1 MRPGGGQK
9 AAGVLVGPETHLA
22 EEDVMGR
29 KKGLVAVSA
38 LAAGYLASASAV
50 NASVHGWQISEIYRN
65 SDGSVQFI
73 ELQNILGDGEN
84 QFAGFAAK
92 LNSTDGVTTNVF
104 SFPTNTAFNTAS
116 KRIVIATAG
125 FAGEAGGLT
134 PDFTLPANFLFP
146 AGGTVSFTANLFG
159 TIDSQTHPALPAY
172 RQSLNGSNVAGL
184 NSPTNFAGTVGSI
197 TSAVSLSAAAQFTNL
212 ATSGAIGVTGSGG
225 AYTSE
230 IDPLTASERT
240 GSAAIDNGTGDSLAN
255 GPILVMLWLTGLEAD
270 KTDLRSVL
278 DAAGGA
284 VYDVLPATDP
294 SFLALQASYPGFD
307 TLISFTDPATTFPP
321 GAFNWNFSAH
331 PNVDVD
337 QIAVVPEPA
346 SLLALAGAV
355 VTAMRRRSP
364 WEER

>member
-1 MRPGGGQK
+1 
-9 AAGVLVGPETHLA
+9 
-22 EEDVMGR
+22 MGR
-29 KKGLVAVSA
+29 KQGLVAVGA
-38 LAAGYLASASAV
+38 LAAGYLASASMV
-50 NASVHGWQISEIYRN
+50 EASVHGWQISEIYRN
-65 SDGSVQFI
+65 SDGSVQFV

-84 QFAGFAAK
+84 QFAGFDAK
-92 LNSTDGVTTNVF
+92 LNSTDGIATNVF
-104 SFPTNTAFNTAS
+104 DFPTNTAFNTTN
-116 KRIVIATAG
+116 KRVVIATAG
-125 FAGEAGGLT
+125 FATEAGGLT
-134 PDFTLPANFLFP
+134 PDYTLPANFLFP
-146 AGGTVSFTANLFG
+146 SGGTVSFTANLFG
-159 TIDSQTHPALPAY
+159 TIDSQTHPALPPY
-172 RQSLNGSNVAGL
+172 RQSLDGSNVAGL
-184 NSPTNFAGTVGSI
+184 NSPTNFAGAAGSI
-197 TSAVSLSAAAQFTNL
+197 TSAVSLSAAAAHANL
-212 ATSGAIGVTGSGG
+212 ASGGAVVVTGSSG

-230 IDPLTASERT
+230 IDPLTSSERT
-240 GSAAIDNGTGDSLAN
+240 GSAAIDNGSGDSLAS

-346 SLLALAGAV
+346 SLLALAGGVAMV
-355 VTAMRRRSP
+355 MRRRRTC
-364 WEER
+364 EER